1 MFSEHHRLH
10 HIPQISNGPLSHPT
24 AQDYLLLERTGTG
37 SLSHGPHRLLEGG
50 EVDLG
55 YRVCPLRPHLASWT
69 CVHDLIRTR
78 LPRLALLSV
87 VVAVFPSKGVLEDA
101 ITAASIPRLIGVT
114 TGIGWLDSPFP
125 RQNIPHSGKL
135 YRHVFKGTPRLI
147 V

>member
-1 MFSEHHRLH
+1 MSSKHHRLH
-10 HIPQISNGPLSHPT
+10 HIPTISNRPLSHPT

-37 SLSHGPHRLLEGG
+37 SLSRGRHRLLEGV

-69 CVHDLIRTR
+69 NVHDLIRMG

-101 ITAASIPRLIGVT
+101 ITA
-114 TGIGWLDSPFP
+114 
-125 RQNIPHSGKL
+125 
-135 YRHVFKGTPRLI
+135 VFHYAFD
-147 V
+147 